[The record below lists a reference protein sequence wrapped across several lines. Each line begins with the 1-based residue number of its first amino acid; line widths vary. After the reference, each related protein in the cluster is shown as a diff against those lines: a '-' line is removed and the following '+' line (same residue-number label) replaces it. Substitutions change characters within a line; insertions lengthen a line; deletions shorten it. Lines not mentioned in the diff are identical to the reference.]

1 MPRVISVNNHRF
13 PGPNQYYAG
22 PTSLEAGGLQIS
34 GWVSP
39 SPGILIT
46 PFPKDE
52 SVNDPS
58 LMYRYNLITNSVQT
72 ITLPAGA
79 PRPNYSYVGGERPG
93 YASLGGGFAQ
103 SIRRKSQDGV
113 VTITNW
119 IWNDSTL
126 TWSLGASLTGSS
138 IASALYEL
146 SPNRTIL
153 MSGSGAH
160 IYNRITNT
168 WTAVATNAPR
178 NHWAGAKISDNLV
191 YFAGVEN
198 EVFGT
203 GGTESYTASSAPS
216 FIFNG
221 SNNTWIDL
229 SHSIELQIP
238 KIGSFG
244 GTTGIVTRCG
254 LMQQFGTAGVIG
266 IGKNND
272 WVIYR
277 HDLGIVYSRP
287 RSQNLVDITLLR
299 PNPTAYVLNTES
311 NTGYVYSY

>member
-13 PGPNQYYAG
+13 PGPNRYYPG
-22 PTSLEAGGLQIS
+22 PTSLEPGSRWVSA
-34 GWVSP
+34 WVSP

-46 PFPKDE
+46 PFPE
-52 SVNDPS
+52 SSNVTQPS

-72 ITLPAGA
+72 ITLPVGA
-79 PRPNYSYVGGERPG
+79 PRPSQDSGSPG

-103 SIRRKSQDGV
+103 VVRQVNQQGV

-126 TWSLGASLTGSS
+126 SWSLGASLVGSS
-138 IASALYEL
+138 TVVGGLYEL
-146 SPNRTIL
+146 SINKTIL
-153 MSGSGAH
+153 VSGSGAH
-160 IYNRITNT
+160 IYNRITNN

-178 NHWAGAKISDNLV
+178 LHWTGAKISENLV

-198 EVFGT
+198 EVLGT
-203 GGTESYTASSAPS
+203 GGGNPSYTASSAPS

-221 SNNTWIDL
+221 SNNTWTDL

-238 KIGSFG
+238 KIDQRG
-244 GTTGIVTRCG
+244 GNTFIVTRCG

-287 RSQNLVDITLLR
+287 RSQNPVDITLLR
-299 PNPTAYVLNTES
+299 PDPIAYVLNMANNS
-311 NTGYVYSY
+311 GYVYSW